1 MQVAAVG
8 WAIGATAWLDL
19 PPPPG
24 RGIPHT
30 GVGIDC
36 SRDRRRVRLP
46 VGRSQDCPRQT
57 AYVGQAAELADSAEV
72 DPAGLGLR
80 DGDPR
85 MACPL

>member
-19 PPPPG
+19 PTPPG

-30 GVGIDC
+30 GVGIDR

-57 AYVGQAAELADSAEV
+57 AYVRQAAELADSAEV
-72 DPAGLGLR
+72 DPAGVGLR
-80 DGDPR
+80 CGHPR